1 VNYFDKLFDY
11 TVAALNL
18 DPLIEI
24 LFVTGGTMLKILV
37 SNINYQEDAFRILSQ
52 FLEFRFYDY
61 NK

>member
-11 TVAALNL
+11 TVAALNWH
-18 DPLIEI
+18 PLIEI
-24 LFVTGGTMLKILV
+24 LFVTGSTMLKILV